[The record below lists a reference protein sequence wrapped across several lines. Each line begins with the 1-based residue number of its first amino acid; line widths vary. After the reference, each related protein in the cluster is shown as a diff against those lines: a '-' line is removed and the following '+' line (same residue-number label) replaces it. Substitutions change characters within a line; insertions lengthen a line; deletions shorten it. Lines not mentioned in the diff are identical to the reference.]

1 MLYPSKRGIKI
12 AIYWKLFL
20 ELLVSHI
27 LLVLKLK
34 GIKNPPLQKES
45 GCNLKDRGDFFLIE
59 IMTLIVKCIPKTM
72 KALPLF
78 HPYGSLSVPV

>member
-27 LLVLKLK
+27 LLVLKLN
-34 GIKNPPLQKES
+34 GIKKSTSPKRKN
-45 GCNLKDRGDFFLIE
+45 GCILIE
-59 IMTLIVKCIPKTM
+59 IMTFIIIVY
-72 KALPLF
+72 LRQ
-78 HPYGSLSVPV
+78 

>member
-20 ELLVSHI
+20 ELLVSNI

-34 GIKNPPLQKES
+34 GIKNPPLQKE
-45 GCNLKDRGDFFLIE
+45 KVDVFL
-59 IMTLIVKCIPKTM
+59 
-72 KALPLF
+72 
-78 HPYGSLSVPV
+78 